1 MTSSWVYKGK
11 RYNRGQLILVEVG
24 FRLVA
29 SLWSGIHTLR
39 DETLILVA
47 EGSIFFYPGNT
58 G

>member
-11 RYNRGQLILVEVG
+11 RYNRGRLILVEVG

-39 DETLILVA
+39 AETLISVA
-47 EGSIFFYPGNT
+47 EGSIFFCPGNI

>member
-29 SLWSGIHTLR
+29 SLWSGIRTLR

-47 EGSIFFYPGNT
+47 ERSIFFYPGNT